1 MIVVKIRNE
10 ELLISSTFAWWVHE
24 NIHCHF
30 DNLDD
35 VFDKFDTIIDSINE
49 ILLEQRVVLLRFY
62 VS

>member
-10 ELLISSTFAWWVHE
+10 ELLISSTFSWWVHE

-49 ILLEQRVVLLRFY
+49 I
-62 VS
+62 S